1 MNPFIVTM
9 TDIEY
14 ACSMYREEK
23 DTTECIDNILNTL
36 PCEDSKR
43 EYMKNMFHFIEET
56 IDEYSSGKF
65 TEVILSCLSNSEMK
79 TVLMEVIKQEK
90 LSLLFNDLINM
101 EKEAET
107 GLKLTTQQAAAWV
120 FGKFI

>member
-1 MNPFIVTM
+1 MNPFVVTM
-9 TDIEY
+9 TDIEC
-14 ACSMYREEK
+14 ACSVYNEEK
-23 DTTECIDNILNTL
+23 DTTECIDNILNIL

-65 TEVILSCLSNSEMK
+65 TEVILGCLSNSEMK

-90 LSLLFNDLINM
+90 LSSLFNDLINM